1 MTSPANYW
9 LELAVKA
16 EPEAVEPITE
26 LFSRYGYNQ
35 GVVIEE
41 AVTPGPDGGVEI
53 DFTAPVTIRTYLP
66 VTPEAEPD
74 RESDGLSRDERIQ
87 KLREGLWHLG
97 RMLHI
102 EDLEVSQK
110 REEDWANAWKE
121 YYQVHRVGRRTV
133 IKPPWQD
140 YEPLP
145 DDIVVEIDPGMA
157 FGTGLHPTTRLCL
170 LFLEETLSQNQKIKA
185 LDIGTG
191 SGILAIAAA
200 RLGAETV
207 VGVDT
212 DPVAIRAAAENVERN
227 GLTGQVILATG
238 SLAVEQGGTIHG
250 GFYSFPEEAQQTPP
264 ELSEYLPYNL
274 IIANIIA
281 RILIFLA
288 PAMAL
293 ALTPGGGIIASG
305 IISEKV
311 AGVIEAFEA
320 AGLKIVEQRNE
331 GDWVALYAR
340 KS

>member
-1 MTSPANYW
+1 
-9 LELAVKA
+9 
-16 EPEAVEPITE
+16 
-26 LFSRYGYNQ
+26 
-35 GVVIEE
+35 
-41 AVTPGPDGGVEI
+41 
-53 DFTAPVTIRTYLP
+53 
-66 VTPEAEPD
+66 
-74 RESDGLSRDERIQ
+74 
-87 KLREGLWHLG
+87 
-97 RMLHI
+97 
-102 EDLEVSQK
+102 
-110 REEDWANAWKE
+110 
-121 YYQVHRVGRRTV
+121 
-133 IKPPWQD
+133 
-140 YEPLP
+140 
-145 DDIVVEIDPGMA
+145 
-157 FGTGLHPTTRLCL
+157 L
-170 LFLEETLSQNQKIKA
+170 LFLEETLGQNQKIKA

-227 GLTGQVILATG
+227 GLTGRVILATG

-250 GFYSFPEEAQQTPP
+250 GFYSFPEEAQQTPA
-264 ELSEYLPYNL
+264 ELSAHLPYDL

-288 PAMAL
+288 PAMAQAL
-293 ALTPGGGIIASG
+293 APGGSLIASG

-311 AGVIEAFEA
+311 EGVIVAFEV